1 MTDLCVNQEETG
13 TSPFSQAFCF
23 SLLVARKVPCDVA
36 YLIYI
41 PFPSPTP
48 FSSSFIRSYF
58 LSSTCPFFPLSSAKR
73 VYEKHRRY
81 RRHLL
86 PSQSLSSLSLSLSS
100 VFPFGGRTHA
110 RAPRRRPPSRAR
122 TDPLTLS
129 SRRSPPPLPPPSVPT
144 RDSPTYLV
152 QPESLRSRLSAI
164 RPSPVRRRVADSGE
178 LPPLRSAPAAIASG
192 ERRCGGR

>member
-1 MTDLCVNQEETG
+1 MRRRLSNIYPLSFSYALLLLLHTFILPLIHLSVLPTFFG
-13 TSPFSQAFCF
+13 KASLRKTSSLPTSPTSQPV
-23 SLLVARKVPCDVA
+23 SLL
-36 YLIYI
+36 
-41 PFPSPTP
+41 
-48 FSSSFIRSYF
+48 
-58 LSSTCPFFPLSSAKR
+58 
-73 VYEKHRRY
+73 
-81 RRHLL
+81 
-86 PSQSLSSLSLSLSS
+86 SLSLSLSS